1 MDFEFS
7 SGPEAEIKIQEDRK
21 NKFDKLSL
29 GQLVV
34 YKSKEYIVE
43 EKNQNDFTVTIM
55 MKVEAGMDMSTT
67 VSIDNIV
74 F

>member
-7 SGPEAEIKIQEDRK
+7 SGREAEIKIQEDRK